1 MLKRIIYLGYYLRE
15 LDPKKAKLFLKIVKK
30 ETGRSAITITADI
43 ILSSMKYNIS
53 ILEYFQF
60 HFYKLKEEERRNYA
74 GTGFMYEYQLIMNP
88 KEYRSVLE
96 NKLDFLVKYK
106 EFIRHSYASL
116 SDLESDS
123 LIAEKIL
130 CNKSGKVVLKNSYG
144 QCGNGIEVISTSLLN
159 QTLLVEK
166 LRKSGNDFAEEF
178 VVQHTLLMQLSSSGL
193 NTIRIITQINEHGK
207 VDFIAARL
215 RITIN
220 SLVDNLAAGNI
231 AAPVDLETG
240 IVNGPGVYSDITK
253 KSELVHPVTNIPIIG
268 FQIPFWHETVQMIT
282 QAALIEIGNRSV
294 GWDIAITEDGPEL
307 IEGNHNWCKLLWQ
320 LPAQK
325 GLKHVLDAYL
335 KKEK

>member
-1 MLKRIIYLGYYLRE
+1 MLKRIIYLVYYLRE
-15 LDPKKAKLFLKIVKK
+15 LDPKKAKLFYNTVKK
-30 ETGRSAITITADI
+30 KTGRSAFTLTADI
-43 ILSSMKYNIS
+43 ILSSIKYNIS

-60 HFYKLKEEERRNYA
+60 HFFKLNEEERSNYA
-74 GTGFMYEYQLIMNP
+74 GTGFMYEYQLKMNP

-96 NKLDFLVKYK
+96 NKLEFLAKYK

-123 LIAEKIL
+123 LIAQKIL

-159 QTLLVEK
+159 QTLLIEK
-166 LRKSGNDFAEEF
+166 LRKSGNDFVEEF

-193 NTIRIITQINEHGK
+193 NTIRIITQINDHGK

-220 SLVDNLAAGNI
+220 SSVDNLAAGNI
-231 AAPVDLETG
+231 AASVDLETG
-240 IVNGPGVYSDITK
+240 VVNGPGVYSDITK
-253 KSELVHPVTNIPIIG
+253 KSELVHPVTNLPIIG
-268 FQIPFWHETVQMIT
+268 FQIPFWHKTVQMIT

-294 GWDIAITEDGPEL
+294 GWDIAITANGPEL

-325 GLKHVLDAYL
+325 GLKPVLDAYL